1 MGSGVSPAGF
11 QIATGTSPA
20 KELLLSYPFDTRLWK
35 HVKQLP
41 ERGPSSSKNG
51 LSYYS

>member
-11 QIATGTSPA
+11 QIATGASPA
-20 KELLLSYPFDTRLWK
+20 KELLLSYLLDTRLWK

-41 ERGPSSSKNG
+41 ERGPSKQQ
-51 LSYYS
+51 